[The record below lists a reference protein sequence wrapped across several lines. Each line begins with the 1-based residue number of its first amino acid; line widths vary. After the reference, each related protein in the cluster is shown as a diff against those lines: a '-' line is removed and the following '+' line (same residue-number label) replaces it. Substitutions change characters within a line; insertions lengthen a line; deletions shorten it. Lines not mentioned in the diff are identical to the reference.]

1 MNNIVAALNGTEGR
15 SIIGGK
21 DMIRTLKR
29 KSVLYSFLIGS
40 VFWAVALIVL
50 ICNLDSI
57 QACFAKPVKLNE
69 LKAKDIKEGVRVE
82 ADIYL
87 IYDYYAYYEDNGK
100 TISKEYLI
108 PVGNSEYMGMVCEGT
123 YMYTAD
129 SNMEIYWN
137 YLDGKDISENSLQTM
152 RVEGTIMPI
161 TGESLQL
168 YNEYIDGLQLTKEDK
183 KYFLPYA
190 LMVDYLGDS
199 TGNDLIFSAIFCA
212 FMVIVGIAMFF
223 KHISGSNIKELE
235 NYCAKKGDRQMQI
248 ERIEQFYE
256 GEAAVCNIRLSP
268 EYFMAVKN
276 AKVFFAEVTD
286 LLWVYPYVI
295 QHSIN
300 MIPTVKTYA
309 LMVRTADGREL
320 EIPMKNEAA
329 LEEAF
334 AYVAEKV
341 PYLYFG
347 YDDNT
352 YEFYKDNR
360 QMMVEHVALRRQQ
373 FLGIA
378 VKQEEEENS
387 NEEE

>member
-1 MNNIVAALNGTEGR
+1 
-15 SIIGGK
+15 
-21 DMIRTLKR
+21 MIQTLKR
-29 KSVLYSFLIGS
+29 KNMLYSFLIGG
-40 VFWAVALIVL
+40 VFWAVAAIVL

-57 QACFAKPVKLNE
+57 EAYFAKPVKLNE
-69 LKAKDIKEGVRVE
+69 LKAGDIKEGVRVK

-87 IYDYYAYYEDNGK
+87 IYDYYAYYEENGK
-100 TISKEYLI
+100 TTSKEYLI
-108 PVGNSEYMGMVCEGT
+108 PVGDSEYMGMVCGGT

-129 SNMEIYWN
+129 SNMELYWD
-137 YLDGKDISENSLQTM
+137 YLDGKDVSENSLQTM
-152 RVEGTIMPI
+152 QVEGTIMPI
-161 TGESLQL
+161 TGESLQF
-168 YNEYIDGLQLTKEDK
+168 YNQYIDGLQLAKGDK
-183 KYFLPYA
+183 QYFLPYA
-190 LMVDYLGDS
+190 LMVDYLGNS
-199 TGNDLIFSAIFCA
+199 PGNDLIFSAIFFV

-223 KHISGSNIKELE
+223 KNISDSNIKELE

-256 GEAAVCNIRLSP
+256 DEAAVCNIRLGA

-276 AKVFFAEVTD
+276 ARVFFAEATD

-309 LMVRTADGREL
+309 LMVKTADGREL
-320 EIPMKNEAA
+320 KIPMKNEAA

-334 AYVAEKV
+334 AYVEEKM

-352 YEFYKDNR
+352 NGFYKDNR

-373 FLGIA
+373 FL
-378 VKQEEEENS
+378 ES
-387 NEEE
+387 